1 MNKILTVIVGV
12 MLLSACSTLSQKQ
25 DAASGLEQNKR
36 AVDSS
41 FELRMKLAR
50 KPYAFLAVD
59 YMDVAEGK
67 EELYLEVEAAWEKIH
82 QKMAAEGKIISW
94 GLAKARDNKFGYEY
108 ITWKLLRSRGA
119 LDNLYDME
127 AIKRRMGEAKFEELM
142 AKTTD
147 SREISGSELMAL
159 EDYTL
164 LPLSESNQQV
174 DPRNL
179 LFHMD
184 YMTPAEGKEQE
195 YAEMEKNVFQPR
207 HQKSSELNPSFQYW
221 RFFRKISHSGDAN
234 KALYRT
240 ANIFRKDVKPPSDKE
255 MEEINS
261 QLPEF
266 PEGLTYQEVMKIR
279 KMERVT
285 FDVIMMLDSTT
296 SAEAKSWKELT
307 GKWTAT
313 NSNGSYRTKIISPY
327 REEIK
332 YFDSSGKLTGHQ
344 IKPMSIEFKNGLKFF
359 SAHMT
364 GGAYTSIFE
373 IHNGKWYEQLRTILD
388 EHAGAPDRFF
398 IYEKTD
404 KPAKIDNSS
413 FTKTGKDVELVKAI
427 VENYASGK
435 IDEYLALFTEDAKVM
450 HNNNEPITI
459 SELAEIHRTHHEQI
473 AGPVKIL
480 NSNYEVVTTAN
491 GNKYGHAWIKF
502 ENSYPNGSK
511 AVTPV
516 FVSFGINS
524 NGKVYFEHALY
535 DTATVPDESVYNK
548 N

>member
-1 MNKILTVIVGV
+1 
-12 MLLSACSTLSQKQ
+12 
-25 DAASGLEQNKR
+25 
-36 AVDSS
+36 
-41 FELRMKLAR
+41 
-50 KPYAFLAVD
+50 
-59 YMDVAEGK
+59 
-67 EELYLEVEAAWEKIH
+67 
-82 QKMAAEGKIISW
+82 
-94 GLAKARDNKFGYEY
+94 
-108 ITWKLLRSRGA
+108 
-119 LDNLYDME
+119 
-127 AIKRRMGEAKFEELM
+127 M

-164 LPLSESNQQV
+164 TPLSESNQQV
-174 DPRNL
+174 DPKNL

-184 YMTPAEGKEQE
+184 FMTAEEGKEQE

-221 RFFRKISHSGDAN
+221 RFFRKISHSGNAN
-234 KALYRT
+234 EASYRT
-240 ANIFRKDVKPPSDKE
+240 VNVFRKDVKPLSDKE
-255 MEEINS
+255 MEKVNS
-261 QLPEF
+261 QLPAF
-266 PEGLTYQEVMKIR
+266 PESLTYQDVVKIR

-285 FDVIMMLDSTT
+285 FDVIFMLDPTT
-296 SAEAKSWKELT
+296 SAEAKTWRELAGT
-307 GKWTAT
+307 WTAT

-332 YFDSSGKLTGHQ
+332 YFNASGKLTGHQ

-359 SAHMT
+359 SSHT
-364 GGAYTSIFE
+364 SGGAYTSIFE

-398 IYEKTD
+398 IYEKSD
-404 KPAKIDNSS
+404 KPGNIDRSS

-435 IDEYLALFTEDAKVM
+435 IDEYLALFTEDAKVT

-459 SELAEIHRTHHEQI
+459 SELAKTHRVHHEQI

-480 NSNYEVVTTAN
+480 SSNYEVVATAN
-491 GNKYGHAWIKF
+491 GNKYGHAWVKF
-502 ENSYPNGSK
+502 ENTYKNGSK

-516 FVSFGINS
+516 FVSFGINN

-535 DTATVPDESVYNK
+535 DTATVPDDSVYNK

>member
-1 MNKILTVIVGV
+1 MKKILTIIVGA
-12 MLLSACSTLSQKQ
+12 MFLSGCSTLSQKQ
-25 DAASGLEQNKR
+25 DSPTSLEQNKQSTD
-36 AVDSS
+36 AS
-41 FELRMKLAR
+41 LQQLMKLAR

-59 YMDVAEGK
+59 YMDVADGK
-67 EELYLEVEAAWEKIH
+67 EELYLQVEKAWEEIH
-82 QKMAAEGKIISW
+82 QKMAAEGKILSW
-94 GLAKARDNKFGYEY
+94 GLAKARENKFGYEY

-127 AIKRRMGEAKFEELM
+127 AIKQQMGEERFKDLM

-164 LPLSESNQQV
+164 TPLSESNQQV
-174 DPRNL
+174 DPKNL

-184 YMTPAEGKEQE
+184 FMTAEEGKEQE

-221 RFFRKISHSGDAN
+221 RFFRKISHSGNAN
-234 KALYRT
+234 EASYRT
-240 ANIFRKDVKPPSDKE
+240 VNVFRKDVKPLSDKE
-255 MEEINS
+255 MEKVNS
-261 QLPEF
+261 QLPAF
-266 PEGLTYQEVMKIR
+266 PESLTYQDVVKIR

-285 FDVIMMLDSTT
+285 FDVILMLDPTT
-296 SAEAKSWKELT
+296 SAEAKTWRELAGT
-307 GKWTAT
+307 WTAT

-332 YFDSSGKLTGHQ
+332 YFNASGKLTGHQ

-359 SAHMT
+359 SSHT
-364 GGAYTSIFE
+364 PGGAYTSIFE

-398 IYEKTD
+398 IYEKSD
-404 KPAKIDNSS
+404 KPGNIDRSS

-427 VENYASGK
+427 IENYAAGK
-435 IDEYLALFTEDAKVM
+435 IDDYLALFTKDAKAT

-459 SELAEIHRTHHEQI
+459 SELAKTHRVHHEQI
-473 AGPVKIL
+473 VGPVKIL
-480 NSNYEVVTTAN
+480 SSNYEVVATAN
-491 GNKYGHAWIKF
+491 GNKYGHAWVKF
-502 ENSYPNGSK
+502 ENTFKNGVV

-516 FVSFGINS
+516 FVSFGINKK
-524 NGKVYFEHALY
+524 GKVYFEHGFY
-535 DTATVPDESVYNK
+535 DSATVPDDSVYNK
-548 N
+548 K